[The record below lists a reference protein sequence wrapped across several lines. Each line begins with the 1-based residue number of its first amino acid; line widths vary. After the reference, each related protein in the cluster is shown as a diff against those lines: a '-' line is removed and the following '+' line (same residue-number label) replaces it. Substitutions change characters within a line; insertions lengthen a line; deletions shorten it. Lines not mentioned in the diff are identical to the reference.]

1 MMKWRVSGTLEVL
14 VKSLFFGELKGNVG
28 KCAEGFEG
36 MHEGNGIGKRNAG
49 GRRLL
54 EFCDEREL
62 CVENTWF
69 YKADKGKITCSARG
83 CETEI
88 DFVLVG
94 EKYRKYVR
102 DVKVIQWE
110 LQHRLVVV
118 DLDKKILKKFVRKQ
132 RIIRRKIWKL
142 NENRTRVR
150 FEKKE
155 KN

>member
-1 MMKWRVSGTLEVL
+1 MASKWDLGSSSEIIVSL
-14 VKSLFFGELKGNVG
+14 GNFNRHVG

-36 MHEGNGIGKRNAG
+36 VHGANGIGKRNAK

-54 EFCDEREL
+54 EFCDEKEL
-62 CVENTWF
+62 CVANTWF
-69 YKADKGKITCSARG
+69 CKANKRKITYSAGG

-88 DFVLVG
+88 DFVLVV

-102 DVKVIQWE
+102 GMKMIPWE
-110 LQHRLVVV
+110 LQHGLVVV
-118 DLDKKILKKFVRKQ
+118 DLNKKVLKKIVRKQ

-150 FEKKE
+150 LKKE
-155 KN
+155 WKNW